1 LWELSKQLRLSCCG
15 DEEVVVKELERM
27 EEKDMEVMKRF
38 KEGNK
43 RVLYDNCKF
52 EYKRSEGRH

>member
-1 LWELSKQLRLSCCG
+1 M
-15 DEEVVVKELERM
+15 VKELERM